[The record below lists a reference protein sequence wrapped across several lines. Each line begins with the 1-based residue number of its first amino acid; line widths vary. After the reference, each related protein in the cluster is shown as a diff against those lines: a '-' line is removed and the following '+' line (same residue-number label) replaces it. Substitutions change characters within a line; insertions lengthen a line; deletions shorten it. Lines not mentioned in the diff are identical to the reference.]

1 MPLTNT
7 IAGIWNR
14 FQGEL
19 FPNLAEDLGRLTE
32 NHQRFVAVL
41 DMKPVETF
49 IQTHSSGR
57 GRPLADRRALARA
70 FIAKAVWDLPTTR
83 ALIDRLQCDPK
94 LRRLCGWERVGAIPS
109 EATFSRAFAWF
120 AEMALPERMHKALIK
135 GALAESLV
143 GHISRDSTA
152 IAAREK
158 PTAKAKV
165 SKPKT
170 PRKRGRP
177 RKGEARPKEP
187 RRLDR
192 QLNGG
197 LSLEQVIADLPKV
210 GDIGTKRNA
219 KGHQTS
225 WQGYK
230 FHLDVSDGDI
240 PISGLLTSASLHD
253 SQASLPLAAM
263 TNRRVDYC
271 YELMDAAYDCSE
283 IYQYAKQRGPVALI
297 DPNPRRDRARK
308 QRLAAEAQ
316 ARSVAGQ
323 VDPAK
328 ERFKQRSSVERVNG
342 ALKDRY
348 GGRHIRVQGATKVAC
363 HLFFGILALTVEQRL
378 RLHI

>member
-19 FPNLAEDLGRLTE
+19 FPNLAADLGRLTE

-49 IQTHSSGR
+49 IQTHSSSR

-94 LRRLCGWERVGAIPS
+94 LRWLCGWERVGAIPS
-109 EATFSRAFAWF
+109 ESTFSRAFAWF
-120 AEMALPERMHKALIK
+120 AEMALPERMHKALI
-135 GALAESLV
+135 ESASEESVV
-143 GHISRDSTA
+143 GYISCDSTA

-165 SKPKT
+165 SKPKA
-170 PRKRGRP
+170 PRKRGKP
-177 RKGEARPKEP
+177 RKGEARPKDP
-187 RRLDR
+187 RRLNR
-192 QLNGG
+192 QLNEG
-197 LSLEQVIADLPKV
+197 LSPKQRLTDLLKA
-210 GDIGTKRNA
+210 GAIGTKRNA

-225 WQGYK
+225 WQGDK
-230 FHLDVSDGDI
+230 FHLDVYEGDI
-240 PISGLLTSASLHD
+240 PISGLLTSASRHD

-263 TNRRVDYC
+263 TNRLVDYG
-271 YELMDAAYDCSE
+271 YELMDAADDCSE
-283 IYQYAKQRGPVALI
+283 IDQYAKQQGHVALI

-308 QRLAAEAQ
+308 
-316 ARSVAGQ
+316 VAG
-323 VDPAK
+323 
-328 ERFKQRSSVERVNG
+328 
-342 ALKDRY
+342 
-348 GGRHIRVQGATKVAC
+348 
-363 HLFFGILALTVEQRL
+363 
-378 RLHI
+378 

>member
-1 MPLTNT
+1 MLK
-7 IAGIWNR
+7 AG
-14 FQGEL
+14 GEL

-32 NHQRFVAVL
+32 NHQHFLAVL
-41 DMKPVETF
+41 DMKPVETL

-57 GRPLADRRALARA
+57 GRPLEDRRALARA

-109 EATFSRAFAWF
+109 ESTFSRAFAWF
-120 AEMALPERMHKALIK
+120 AEMALPERMHEALIK
-135 GALAESLV
+135 GALAESVV

-158 PTAKAKV
+158 PTAKV
-165 SKPKT
+165 SKPQT

-197 LSLEQVIADLPKV
+197 LSLEQVITDLPKV

-225 WQGYK
+225 WQGDK

-263 TNRRVDYC
+263 TNRRVDYG

-283 IYQYAKQRGPVALI
+283 IYQYAKQLGHVALI
-297 DPNPRRDRARK
+297 DPNPRSRSG
-308 QRLAAEAQ
+308 AQ
-316 ARSVAGQ
+316 ATAGRRG
-323 VDPAK
+323 PGTK
-328 ERFKQRSSVERVNG
+328 RGWSSG
-342 ALKDRY
+342 SS
-348 GGRHIRVQGATKVAC
+348 QGT
-363 HLFFGILALTVEQRL
+363 L
-378 RLHI
+378 

>member
-109 EATFSRAFAWF
+109 EAIFSCAFAWF
-120 AEMALPERMHKALIK
+120 AEMALPERMHEALIK

-158 PTAKAKV
+158 PRCQNRRPPASAEDPEKAKPD
-165 SKPKT
+165 PKSH
-170 PRKRGRP
+170 G
-177 RKGEARPKEP
+177 
-187 RRLDR
+187 
-192 QLNGG
+192 
-197 LSLEQVIADLPKV
+197 V
-210 GDIGTKRNA
+210 
-219 KGHQTS
+219 
-225 WQGYK
+225 
-230 FHLDVSDGDI
+230 
-240 PISGLLTSASLHD
+240 LTA
-253 SQASLPLAAM
+253 
-263 TNRRVDYC
+263 N
-271 YELMDAAYDCSE
+271 
-283 IYQYAKQRGPVALI
+283 
-297 DPNPRRDRARK
+297 
-308 QRLAAEAQ
+308 
-316 ARSVAGQ
+316 
-323 VDPAK
+323 
-328 ERFKQRSSVERVNG
+328 
-342 ALKDRY
+342 
-348 GGRHIRVQGATKVAC
+348 
-363 HLFFGILALTVEQRL
+363 
-378 RLHI
+378 